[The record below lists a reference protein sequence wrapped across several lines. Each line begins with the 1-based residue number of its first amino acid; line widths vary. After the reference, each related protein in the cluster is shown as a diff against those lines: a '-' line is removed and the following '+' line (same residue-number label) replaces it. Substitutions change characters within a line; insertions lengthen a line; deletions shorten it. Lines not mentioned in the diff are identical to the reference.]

1 MAHITLND
9 FTTIQITKDTR
20 QLLKNILRKSE
31 TYEDGL
37 CRIIKEWSDK
47 N

>member
-37 CRIIKEWSDK
+37 CRLIKEWSD
-47 N
+47 NN